1 MENIKNVHEN
11 TDHRPSNYIS
21 KDSLIPP
28 LSNLGNDGMG
38 LFLKEYLLMLVIC
51 FSFLVLI
58 FLAIHFFK
66 PKHKTFQKFKKL

>member
-38 LFLKEYLLMLVIC
+38 LFLKVIFINVSNMFLFLSFNISRYPLL
-51 FSFLVLI
+51 
-58 FLAIHFFK
+58 
-66 PKHKTFQKFKKL
+66 